1 MVTGTDGTLQASEV
15 TAQEVEFLAGL
26 MGNAQEQLNLISS
39 YSNVARANDTDFNE
53 FARKSAV
60 NGKVIPFLTA
70 RMTNAPFS
78 SGTIALGM
86 LFLDKS
92 FSTDIYVIYFD
103 LYAKSSGVSNVKP
116 S

>member
-1 MVTGTDGTLQASEV
+1 MVSGADGTLRASEV
-15 TAQEVEFLAGL
+15 TAEEVGFLAGL
-26 MGNAQEQLNLISS
+26 TGNVQEQMDLFDS

-60 NGKVIPFLTA
+60 NGNIIPFITA
-70 RMTNAPFS
+70 RMKNAPFS
-78 SGTIALGM
+78 PDTIALGM
-86 LFLDKS
+86 PFLEKL

-103 LYAKSSGVSNVKP
+103 LHAKSSGVSNVRP